1 MLTLGF
7 NLLRR
12 QWLWL
17 ALIASAAMLGAAH
30 AFEQFGGFAP
40 CHLCL
45 QQREVYWVAIGVS
58 VAGLALQRFERLR
71 PLILAA
77 LALVFLAGAAIAI
90 QQAGAE
96 WKFWSAPEGCSGARA
111 ATAADLAALLSN
123 KPMST
128 PRCDEAAWRMLGLSM
143 AGWNALA
150 SLALAAMSGLAVRKG

>member
-1 MLTLGF
+1 MLTLIARRW
-7 NLLRR
+7 LL
-12 QWLWL
+12 L
-17 ALIASAAMLGAAH
+17 ALLISAAMLATAH
-30 AFEQFGGFAP
+30 AFERFGGFAP

-45 QQREVYWVAIGVS
+45 QQREVYWAAIGVCA
-58 VAGLALQRFERLR
+58 AGLALQRFKRLR
-71 PLILAA
+71 PWILAV

-123 KPMST
+123 KPMIT

-150 SLALAAMSGLAVRKG
+150 SLALAAMSGLAARKA